1 MYGNFKENNLLKYNF
16 VETKSRIFTI
26 IISTSSL
33 LQTMAMTHR
42 SLLTYEN
49 QAIGKLVRA
58 TRSENGNSAGKRNP
72 ATGLV
77 NEKVWFPLRLGYE

>member
-33 LQTMAMTHR
+33 LQTMAMSHR
-42 SLLTYEN
+42 SSLTYEN
-49 QAIGKLVRA
+49 QAIGKLVPA
-58 TRSENGNSAGKRNP
+58 TRSENGNSA
-72 ATGLV
+72 TGLV
-77 NEKVWFPLRLGYE
+77 SEKVGFPLRLGYD

>member
-1 MYGNFKENNLLKYNF
+1 MYGNFKENNLFKYNF

-33 LQTMAMTHR
+33 LLTMAMTHR
-42 SLLTYEN
+42 SSLTYEN
-49 QAIGKLVRA
+49 QAIGKFVRA
-58 TRSENGNSAGKRNP
+58 TEVKTGIQLEKRNS

-77 NEKVWFPLRLGYE
+77 SEKV